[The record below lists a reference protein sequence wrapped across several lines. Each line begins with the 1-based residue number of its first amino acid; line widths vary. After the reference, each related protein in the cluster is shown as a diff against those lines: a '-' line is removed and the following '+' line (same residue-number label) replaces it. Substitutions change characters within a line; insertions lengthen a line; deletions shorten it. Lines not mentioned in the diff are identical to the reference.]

1 MEMQPTL
8 PEIIV
13 EQQGAIGRLRLN
25 RPRALNS
32 LNLAMIRAIAAAL
45 TEFERDPT
53 IAAVLITGEGERG
66 LCAGGDIR
74 MIYESGRERPEE
86 GAQFWREEFIVNSR
100 ISGYAKPYIAI
111 MDGIVMGGGVGVSSH
126 GSHRIVTERTRLAM
140 PETGIGYF
148 TDIGATW
155 LLPHAPGEFGT
166 YLGLTGRDIGAA
178 AAIHARLADSFVPSH
193 RLGELIAALGSLSA
207 SATAEDISETIR
219 AVSSEAPA
227 SPLLDHVALI
237 DRCFVFDTVEEI
249 LGALEK
255 DGSDFALE
263 TLELLRSRSAIS
275 LKLTLSLL
283 RAGRASRTLD
293 ECLEREY
300 AATLGMLS
308 NPDFYEGVR
317 AAVID
322 KDRNPKWSVGLSE
335 VTPEKLARFGRNDG
349 APLFARGG
357 RARRNA
363 ADGRL

>member
-1 MEMQPTL
+1 METQTAL
-8 PEIIV
+8 PEVIV
-13 EQQGAIGRLRLN
+13 ERDGAIGRLRLN

-32 LNLAMIRAIAAAL
+32 LNLAMIRAIDAAL
-45 TEFERDPT
+45 TDFERDPS
-53 IAAVLITGEGERG
+53 IAAVLLTGEGERG

-100 ISGYAKPYIAI
+100 ISAYAKPYIAI
-111 MDGIVMGGGVGVSSH
+111 MDGIVMGGGIGVSSH

-155 LLPHAPGEFGT
+155 LLPRAPGEFGT

-178 AAIHARLADSFVPSH
+178 AAIHARLADTFVPSERIDELLASLG
-193 RLGELIAALGSLSA
+193 RLPP
-207 SATAEDISETIR
+207 SATAEDISVAIR
-219 AVSSEAPA
+219 PVSGEAPA
-227 SPLLDHVALI
+227 SVLLEHGALI
-237 DRCFVFDTVEEI
+237 DRCFAFDSVEEI
-249 LGALEK
+249 LEALEK
-255 DGSDFALE
+255 DGSDFARE
-263 TLELLRSRSAIS
+263 TLALLKTRSAIS

-283 RAGRASRTLD
+283 RAGRMSATLN

-300 AATLGMLS
+300 AATIGMLS

-322 KDRNPKWSVGLSE
+322 KDRNPKWSVALEE
-335 VTPEKLARFGRNDG
+335 VTPQVLARFERHDG
-349 APLFARGG
+349 APLFARS
-357 RARRNA
+357 R
-363 ADGRL
+363 

>member
-1 MEMQPTL
+1 MEMQTTL
-8 PEIIV
+8 PEVIV
-13 EQQGAIGRLRLN
+13 ERQGAIGRLRLN

-32 LNLAMIRAIAAAL
+32 LNRTMIRAIAAAL
-45 TEFERDPT
+45 TEFERDPE
-53 IAAVLITGEGERG
+53 IAAVLVTGEGERG

-100 ISGYAKPYIAI
+100 ISAYSKPYIAI

-126 GSHRIVTERTRLAM
+126 GSHRIVTERTRFAM

-148 TDIGATW
+148 TDVGATW
-155 LLPHAPGEFGT
+155 LLPRAPGEFGT

-178 AAIHARLADSFVPSH
+178 AVIHARLADSFVPSE
-193 RLGELIAALGSLSA
+193 RIGELIASLSA
-207 SATAEDISETIR
+207 SATADDVSAAIR
-219 AVSSEAPA
+219 AVSSEPPA
-227 SPLLDHVALI
+227 SALLDHLSVI
-237 DRCFVFDTVEEI
+237 DRCFAFDAVEEI
-249 LGALEK
+249 LAALEK
-255 DGSDFALE
+255 DESDFARE
-263 TLELLRSRSAIS
+263 TLELLKTRSAIS

-283 RAGRASRTLD
+283 RAGRASATLN

-300 AATLGMLS
+300 AATLAMLS

-335 VTPEKLARFGRNDG
+335 ATPQMLAGFGRNDG
-349 APLFARGG
+349 PPLFAGK
-357 RARRNA
+357 A
-363 ADGRL
+363 

>member
-1 MEMQPTL
+1 MEMQTTL
-8 PEIIV
+8 PEVIV
-13 EQQGAIGRLRLN
+13 ERQGAIGRLRLN

-32 LNLAMIRAIAAAL
+32 LNRTMIRAIAAAL
-45 TEFERDPT
+45 TEFERDPE
-53 IAAVLITGEGERG
+53 IAAVLVTGEGERG

-100 ISGYAKPYIAI
+100 ISAYSKPYIAI

-126 GSHRIVTERTRLAM
+126 GSHRIVTERTRFAM

-148 TDIGATW
+148 TDVGATW
-155 LLPHAPGEFGT
+155 LLPRAPGEFGT

-178 AAIHARLADSFVPSH
+178 AVIHARLADSFVPSE
-193 RLGELIAALGSLSA
+193 RIGELIASLSA
-207 SATAEDISETIR
+207 SATADDVSAAIR
-219 AVSSEAPA
+219 AVSSEPPA
-227 SPLLDHVALI
+227 SALLDHLSVI
-237 DRCFVFDTVEEI
+237 DRCFAFDAVEEI
-249 LGALEK
+249 LAALEK
-255 DGSDFALE
+255 DGSDFAGE
-263 TLELLRSRSAIS
+263 TLELLKTRSAIS

-283 RAGRASRTLD
+283 RAGRASATLN

-300 AATLGMLS
+300 AATLAMLS

-335 VTPEKLARFGRNDG
+335 ATPEMLARFGRNDG
-349 APLFARGG
+349 APLFAGK
-357 RARRNA
+357 A
-363 ADGRL
+363 

>member
-1 MEMQPTL
+1 MEMQTTL
-8 PEIIV
+8 PEVIV
-13 EQQGAIGRLRLN
+13 ERQGAIGRLRLN

-32 LNLAMIRAIAAAL
+32 LNRTMIRAIAAAL
-45 TEFERDPT
+45 TEFERDPE
-53 IAAVLITGEGERG
+53 IAAVLVTGEGERG

-100 ISGYAKPYIAI
+100 ISAYSKPYIAI

-126 GSHRIVTERTRLAM
+126 GSHRIVTERTRFAM

-148 TDIGATW
+148 TDVGATW
-155 LLPHAPGEFGT
+155 LLPRAPGEFGT

-178 AAIHARLADSFVPSH
+178 AVIHARLADSFVPSE
-193 RLGELIAALGSLSA
+193 RIGELIASLSA
-207 SATAEDISETIR
+207 SATADEVSAAIR
-219 AVSSEAPA
+219 AVSSEPPA
-227 SPLLDHVALI
+227 SALLDHLSVI
-237 DRCFVFDTVEEI
+237 DRCFAFNAVEEI
-249 LGALEK
+249 LAALEK
-255 DGSDFALE
+255 EESDFAGE
-263 TLELLRSRSAIS
+263 TLELLKTRSAIS

-283 RAGRASRTLD
+283 RAGRSSATLN

-300 AATLGMLS
+300 AATLAMLS

-335 VTPEKLARFGRNDG
+335 ATPEMLARFGRNDG
-349 APLFARGG
+349 APLFARK
-357 RARRNA
+357 A
-363 ADGRL
+363 

>member
-1 MEMQPTL
+1 MEMQTTL
-8 PEIIV
+8 PEVIV
-13 EQQGAIGRLRLN
+13 ERQGAIGRLRLN

-45 TEFERDPT
+45 SDFERDPT

-100 ISGYAKPYIAI
+100 ISAYSKPYVAI
-111 MDGIVMGGGVGVSSH
+111 MDGIVMGGGVGVSAH
-126 GSHRIVTERTRLAM
+126 GSHRVVTEKTRLAM

-148 TDIGATW
+148 TDVGATW
-155 LLPHAPGEFGT
+155 LLPRAPGEFGT

-178 AAIHARLADSFVPSH
+178 AAIRARLADSFVSSH
-193 RLGELIAALGSLSA
+193 RLNELVAALGSLTA
-207 SATAEDISETIR
+207 SATAKDISATI
-219 AVSSEAPA
+219 ATFSSEAPA
-227 SPLLDHVALI
+227 SALLDHVALI
-237 DRCFVFDTVEEI
+237 DRCFAFDTVEEI

-255 DGSDFALE
+255 DGSDFARE
-263 TLELLRSRSAIS
+263 TLDLLRSRSAIS

-283 RAGRASRTLD
+283 RAGRASATLY

-300 AATLGMLS
+300 AATIGMLS

-322 KDRNPKWSVGLSE
+322 KDRNPKWSVALDE
-335 VTPEKLARFGRNDG
+335 VRPQALARFERHDG
-349 APLFARGG
+349 APLFGER
-357 RARRNA
+357 
-363 ADGRL
+363 

>member
-1 MEMQPTL
+1 MEMQTTL
-8 PEIIV
+8 PEVIV
-13 EQQGAIGRLRLN
+13 ERQGAIGRLRLN

-32 LNLAMIRAIAAAL
+32 LNRTMIRAIAAAL
-45 TEFERDPT
+45 TEFERDPE
-53 IAAVLITGEGERG
+53 IAAVLVTGEGERG

-100 ISGYAKPYIAI
+100 ISAYSKPYIAI

-126 GSHRIVTERTRLAM
+126 GSHRIVTERTRFAM

-148 TDIGATW
+148 TDVGATW
-155 LLPHAPGEFGT
+155 LLPRAPGEFGT

-178 AAIHARLADSFVPSH
+178 AVIHARLADSFVPSE
-193 RLGELIAALGSLSA
+193 RIGELIASLSA
-207 SATAEDISETIR
+207 SATADDVSAAIR
-219 AVSSEAPA
+219 AVSSEPPA
-227 SPLLDHVALI
+227 SALLDHLSVI
-237 DRCFVFDTVEEI
+237 DRCFAFDAVEEI
-249 LGALEK
+249 LAALEK
-255 DGSDFALE
+255 DGSDFAGE
-263 TLELLRSRSAIS
+263 TLELLKTRSAIS

-283 RAGRASRTLD
+283 RAGRSSATLN

-300 AATLGMLS
+300 AATLAMLS

-335 VTPEKLARFGRNDG
+335 ATPQMLARFGRNDG
-349 APLFARGG
+349 APLFAGK
-357 RARRNA
+357 A
-363 ADGRL
+363 

>member
-1 MEMQPTL
+1 MEMQTTL
-8 PEIIV
+8 PEVIV
-13 EQQGAIGRLRLN
+13 ERQGAIGRLRLN

-32 LNLAMIRAIAAAL
+32 VNRTMIRAIAAAL
-45 TEFERDPT
+45 TEFERDPG
-53 IAAVLITGEGERG
+53 IAAVLVTGEGERG

-100 ISGYAKPYIAI
+100 ISAYSKPYIAI

-126 GSHRIVTERTRLAM
+126 GSHRIVTERTRFAM

-148 TDIGATW
+148 TDVGATW
-155 LLPHAPGEFGT
+155 LLPRAPGEFGT

-178 AAIHARLADSFVPSH
+178 AVIHARLADSFVPSE
-193 RLGELIAALGSLSA
+193 RIGELLAALSSLSA
-207 SATAEDISETIR
+207 TATADDVSAAIR
-219 AVSSEAPA
+219 VVSSEPPA
-227 SPLLDHVALI
+227 SALLDHLSAI
-237 DRCFVFDTVEEI
+237 DRCFAFNAVEEI
-249 LGALEK
+249 FAALEK
-255 DGSDFALE
+255 DESDFARE
-263 TLELLRSRSAIS
+263 TLELLKTRSAIS

-283 RAGRASRTLD
+283 RAGRSSATLN

-322 KDRNPKWSVGLSE
+322 KDRNPKWSVELSE
-335 VTPEKLARFGRNDG
+335 ATPDLLARFGRNDG
-349 APLFARGG
+349 AALFAGK
-357 RARRNA
+357 A
-363 ADGRL
+363 